1 MRQDDATSL
10 NGFRSVPL
18 SRASSANLLLSPELF
33 RNVLLRESK
42 RSERSRKHLLLML
55 IDHGNPCEQTNH
67 CRSLTQAA
75 GVLDAAIR
83 ETDIAGWFDANCV
96 LGVIFTEFGQSDA
109 TLATEAIETKITKSL
124 QRAFTAQQLTK
135 FHLSFYAFPDHQPA
149 DEDTSL
155 HARHPIQE
163 PNARGAE
170 LLVRNSAVLQLSSR
184 VAELCAPSQRLR
196 LD

>member
-1 MRQDDATSL
+1 MRQDNATSR

-18 SRASSANLLLSPELF
+18 SRASSENLLLSPERF
-33 RNVLLRESK
+33 RNVLLRESR

-55 IDHGNPCEQTNH
+55 IDHGNPCEQTKH

-96 LGVIFTEFGQSDA
+96 LGVIFTEFGNSDA
-109 TLATEAIETKITKSL
+109 TLAAEAIEAKITESL
-124 QRAFTAQQLTK
+124 QQAFAAQQLNK
-135 FHLSFYAFPDHQPA
+135 FHLSFYAFPDNQPA
-149 DEDTSL
+149 DEGTSIR
-155 HARHPIQE
+155 ARHPIQE
-163 PNARGAE
+163 PKASGAE
-170 LLVRNSAVLQLSSR
+170 LVVRNAAVLQLSSR
-184 VAELCAPSQRLR
+184 VAQLCAPSQRLR